1 MNEIKSAG
9 FSGLVDLASEKL
21 GGKAISA
28 SDEFFAPKE
37 NLLKSSKPVFIPDKY
52 TDDGKWMDGW
62 ESRRKRVAGYDWC
75 IIKLGVQG
83 IIQGLDI
90 DTDHFLGNHPPFAS
104 VDACL
109 SNNKIV
115 KEKSIEKAQRL
126 MGQPGTRSFFRLRF
140 F

>member
-52 TDDGKWMDGW
+52 TDDGKWCTGNYT
-62 ESRRKRVAGYDWC
+62 RAGY
-75 IIKLGVQG
+75 
-83 IIQGLDI
+83 
-90 DTDHFLGNHPPFAS
+90 
-104 VDACL
+104 
-109 SNNKIV
+109 
-115 KEKSIEKAQRL
+115 
-126 MGQPGTRSFFRLRF
+126 
-140 F
+140 